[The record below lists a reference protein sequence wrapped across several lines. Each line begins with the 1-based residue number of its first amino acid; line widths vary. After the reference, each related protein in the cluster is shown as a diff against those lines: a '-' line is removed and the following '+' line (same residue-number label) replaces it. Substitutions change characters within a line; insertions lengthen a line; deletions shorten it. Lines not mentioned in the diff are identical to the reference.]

1 MKIYKKLF
9 EAKKE
14 IGKISKDSKNP
25 FFKSKYFD
33 INSLLEHVEPI
44 LQKHSLLLLQPI
56 LEGKVITEL
65 IDIETGEKVSSEI
78 VLPLLNDPQKLGSCV
93 SYYRRYTAQSLL
105 GLQATDDDANLASS
119 KTKFVKTTN
128 KPEKVAPVKVAP
140 VKKEVVQK
148 EVVQKEVVEIL
159 MTDDIFEKCKAL
171 NEVQIEKV
179 FYKYKFEKEEQK
191 EELQEIYNNLKSNN

>member
-1 MKIYKKLF
+1 MSIYKKLF

-56 LEGKVITEL
+56 LEGKVRTEL
-65 IDIETGEKVSSEI
+65 IDFETGEKVASEI
-78 VLPLLNDPQKLGSCV
+78 ALPQLNDPQKLGSCV
-93 SYYRRYTAQSLL
+93 SYYRRYTTQSLL

-119 KTKFVKTTN
+119 KTKVAQKPNVKSYKECKTKAELKAFYN
-128 KPEKVAPVKVAP
+128 SQSEND
-140 VKKEVVQK
+140 KKSLKNLITEFSLTLQK
-148 EVVQKEVVEIL
+148 
-159 MTDDIFEKCKAL
+159 
-171 NEVQIEKV
+171 
-179 FYKYKFEKEEQK
+179 
-191 EELQEIYNNLKSNN
+191 